1 MADPQAPR
9 WSHVGLNCR
18 DIDVTEEFYRTWFG
32 FRRAR
37 LVDLGD
43 DRIVFLRN
51 GDAYLELFR
60 STAAPARRAAGD
72 GPAAP
77 GTARHIAF
85 QVDDVAA
92 FLGRLAGKVEV
103 TLGPLTFDDFI
114 PGWKT
119 VWVRDPDGVVVEVSQ
134 GYRDQEPPTA

>member
-1 MADPQAPR
+1 VAEPQVPH

-18 DIDVTEEFYRTWFG
+18 DINITEQFYRTWFG
-32 FRRAR
+32 FHRAR

-43 DRIVFLRN
+43 DQIVFLRN

-60 STAAPARRAAGD
+60 STAPEADRATGD

-77 GTARHIAF
+77 GIARHIAF
-85 QVDDVAA
+85 QIDDVDS
-92 FLGRLAGKVEV
+92 FVGRLDGTVEV
-103 TLGPLTFDDFI
+103 TLGPLSFDDFI

-119 VWVRDPDGVVVEVSQ
+119 AWLKDPDGVVVEISQ
-134 GYRDQEPPTA
+134 GYRDQEPAVG